1 MSPTLV
7 ANNTV
12 RGPAN
17 VWVGVFGVTEPAQT
31 NSALIADPS
40 TGWTSIGLTTGGVT
54 WDDDQTVSDTE
65 ADQVIDSIGGRVTKR
80 KTMVT
85 FNMEEPTLARL
96 AIALN
101 NFGTVSTP
109 GSGISVYDPGQFNA
123 GNIPSYTAIL
133 VDGWA
138 PQIAGGGAAR
148 RRAIFRK
155 VLNTGSKVEAV
166 YDPTKDGQWAFSG
179 QCYFVSNSISPYVVM
194 DQTA

>member
-7 ANNTV
+7 ANNTT

-17 VWVGVFGVTEPAQT
+17 IWVGSFGVTEPAQT
-31 NSALIADPS
+31 NAALISDPGA
-40 TGWTSIGLTTGGVT
+40 GWTSIGLTTGGVT

-85 FNMEEPTLARL
+85 FNMLEPTLARL

-101 NFGTVSTP
+101 NFGTVTV
-109 GSGISVYDPGQFNA
+109 GTGINVYDPGQFNA
-123 GNIPSYTAIL
+123 GSIPVYTAIL

-155 VLNTGSKVEAV
+155 VLNTNAKVQAV
-166 YDPTKDGQWAFSG
+166 SDPTKDGEWAFSG
-179 QCYFVSNSISPYVVM
+179 QCYFVSTSISPYVVM
-194 DQTA
+194 DQTS